1 MALDAPEVGGDEG
14 LYGGIDVVGRL
25 SHLLEDGRE
34 GASEGLVGDADLVL
48 GGYFEA
54 FEHFL

>member
-1 MALDAPEVGGDEG
+1 MALDAPEVGCDEG
-14 LYGGIDVVGRL
+14 LDGGVDVVGRL
-25 SHLLEDGRE
+25 SHLLEDGGQ
-34 GASEGLVGDADLVL
+34 GASKGLVGDADLVL